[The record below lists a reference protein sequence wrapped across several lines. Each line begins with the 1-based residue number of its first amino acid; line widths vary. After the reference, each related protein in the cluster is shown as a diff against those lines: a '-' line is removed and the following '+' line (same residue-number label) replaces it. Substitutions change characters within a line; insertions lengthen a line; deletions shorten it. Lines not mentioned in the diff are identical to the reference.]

1 MRARLWC
8 LRHARCPPM
17 VPAATICVLRI
28 NRLQMEYRRRAEPVR
43 PRHRARACRPPAPPA
58 RRGADHNN
66 DGDPASPARG
76 RPATQGRTGDPVFA
90 RAGNGCA
97 ARSTRR
103 PHRGRR
109 HGSVGVSKRKKRKG
123 GRVWQEKTP
132 GAWEARRAVRPV
144 PTKPKWTRGSGHRRG
159 GG

>member
-17 VPAATICVLRI
+17 VPAATTYVLRI

-76 RPATQGRTGDPVFA
+76 RPATQGRTG
-90 RAGNGCA
+90 AGCSRVPETA
-97 ARSTRR
+97 ARPDR
-103 PHRGRR
+103 PVGRIEGAGTVR
-109 HGSVGVSKRKKRKG
+109 SGCRNGKSAKGGGCGKRKPRAP
-123 GRVWQEKTP
+123 GRH
-132 GAWEARRAVRPV
+132 AVR
-144 PTKPKWTRGSGHRRG
+144 
-159 GG
+159 